1 MSDSPFSFGTKVLGS
16 GALFLF
22 ALLGLGALLPATWEA
37 EAVALLPG
45 APHAAFRYL
54 DSPEGWLAWTPWP
67 DSSTISGPERGAGST
82 LSWDDDE
89 FGSGSFSIVEAEV
102 PTRVSYRVEVNDGR
116 MWTDGAL
123 ELSAEGTGTRV
134 HWREEGDLGRNPLM
148 GFWALSMDRA
158 QSQEL
163 QKSLDRLAVLLAD
176 STTATTVDPARTTA
190 TDSTGSG
197 PS

>member
-1 MSDSPFSFGTKVLGS
+1 MTDSPFSFGTKVLGS

-22 ALLGLGALLPATWEA
+22 TLLGLGVLLPATWAAEA
-37 EAVALLPG
+37 EALLP
-45 APHAAFRYL
+45 ASPHAVFRYL

-67 DSSTISGPERGAGST
+67 DSSTISGPESGSGSM

-89 FGSGSFSIVEAEV
+89 FGSGSFSIVKTDA
-102 PTRVSYRVEVNDGR
+102 PTQVSYKVEVNDGR

-134 HWREEGDLGRNPLM
+134 HWHEDGDLGRNPLM

-163 QKSLDRLAVLLAD
+163 QKSLDRLSVLLAD
-176 STTATTVDPARTTA
+176 STTATDVDPARTTA
-190 TDSTGSG
+190 TDSTDSG